1 VKGIV
6 ELEDAVVSKL
16 FWMCCMFMLCIYLRN
31 ALFFALL
38 YNAIL
43 FSLLVIFST
52 NGKLF
57 FCFCVHIIIIIIII
71 IMLNEMHSISQ
82 ATESLQNN

>member
-1 VKGIV
+1 
-6 ELEDAVVSKL
+6 
-16 FWMCCMFMLCIYLRN
+16 MFMLCIYLRN

-43 FSLLVIFST
+43 FQFTSDIFHKMENSFLFLCTLL
-52 NGKLF
+52 LLL
-57 FCFCVHIIIIIIII
+57 CY
-71 IMLNEMHSISQ
+71 EMHSISQ